1 MEMKMDRHDS
11 QKRNKHSL
19 KISLVNLNKPAEKI
33 WIFQNRKYG
42 KTQFSLQNAEICTGA
57 FRTHSETSMMNIFA
71 KIVNG

>member
-19 KISLVNLNKPAEKI
+19 KISLVNLNKPAEKK

-42 KTQFSLQNAEICTGA
+42 KTQFSLQNA
-57 FRTHSETSMMNIFA
+57 
-71 KIVNG
+71 